1 MVEREIVLVPM
12 RAGRLFLPAINV
24 NLVQSSMEDG
34 LISETYV
41 DNAVEAMEILPAK
54 NGGVALIPLESSW
67 EVEAE
72 RRI

>member
-1 MVEREIVLVPM
+1 
-12 RAGRLFLPAINV
+12 
-24 NLVQSSMEDG
+24 MEDG